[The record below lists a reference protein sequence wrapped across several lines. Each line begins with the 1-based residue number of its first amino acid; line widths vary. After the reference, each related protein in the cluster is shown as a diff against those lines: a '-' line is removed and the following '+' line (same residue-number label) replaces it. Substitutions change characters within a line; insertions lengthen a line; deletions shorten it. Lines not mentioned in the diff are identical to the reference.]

1 MAGSKGKKAD
11 KAPRVSDEHYRSL
24 FTNVPIMLHSI
35 AEDGRLL
42 AVNQRWLE
50 VLGYAEEEVLGRKSI
65 EFLTEESRE
74 AAAGYLPKFW
84 KDGTAYD
91 VPYQF
96 VKKNGEIVDVLL
108 SGVVERD
115 ADGTITHQFAALI
128 EITERKRLEGELQQ
142 AREEL
147 EGRVERQLVR
157 GNPYE
162 LTFREFTVLHHVADG
177 DADKE
182 IAAKLGIS
190 PLTVH
195 KHVSHLLAKM
205 DASSRPKPAPV
216 LCVKG
221 FSLRSQPF
229 LMAGN

>member
-108 SGVVERD
+108 SGVVERRV
-115 ADGTITHQFAALI
+115 AYSVEYRI
-128 EITERKRLEGELQQ
+128 EIFKDQRLEFNAQRMIWDNFGREL
-142 AREEL
+142 
-147 EGRVERQLVR
+147 VE
-157 GNPYE
+157 
-162 LTFREFTVLHHVADG
+162 
-177 DADKE
+177 K
-182 IAAKLGIS
+182 
-190 PLTVH
+190 
-195 KHVSHLLAKM
+195 VSDNRFFLAWSV
-205 DASSRPKPAPV
+205 DI
-216 LCVKG
+216 
-221 FSLRSQPF
+221 
-229 LMAGN
+229 